1 MIGKDTVE
9 VKLTEEFPRKHPV
22 FPVSLVKPY
31 LQTEE
36 DESPCRNK
44 NTTPP
49 EIVGVVD
56 SPGLVKNIINA
67 RNITLN
73 GKDQRQYLVRFKTRQ
88 QIKTNGWQRM
98 PYQMGT
104 FT

>member
-1 MIGKDTVE
+1 MIGKDAVE
-9 VKLTEEFPRKHPV
+9 VKLPEEFPTKHPV

-31 LQTEE
+31 FQTEG
-36 DESPCRNK
+36 DEFPCRNK

-49 EIVGVVD
+49 EIVGVED
-56 SPGLVKNIINA
+56 SPGLVKNIMNA
-67 RNITLN
+67 RKLTLN
-73 GKDQRQYLVRFKTRQ
+73 GKYQRQYLVIFKIRQ

-98 PYQMGT
+98 TYHMGT